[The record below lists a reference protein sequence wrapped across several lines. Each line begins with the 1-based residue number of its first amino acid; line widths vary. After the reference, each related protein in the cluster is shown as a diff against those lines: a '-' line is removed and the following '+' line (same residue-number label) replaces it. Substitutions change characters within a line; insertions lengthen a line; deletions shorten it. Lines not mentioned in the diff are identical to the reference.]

1 MQVCCTNQAWTPI
14 SATGLACSASPP
26 GRGRRRAADGAGPRT
41 APGPLIGLEFTTG
54 VEGIDGVQAKKYQA
68 KTGVGRPALN
78 PSPGT
83 WRVSGPARAV
93 KRVDNA
99 YFEGEV

>member
-1 MQVCCTNQAWTPI
+1 MFCKPAGPRT
-14 SATGLACSASPP
+14 PP
-26 GRGRRRAADGAGPRT
+26 GRGRRRAADGARPPQW
-41 APGPLIGLEFTTG
+41 AEFTTG